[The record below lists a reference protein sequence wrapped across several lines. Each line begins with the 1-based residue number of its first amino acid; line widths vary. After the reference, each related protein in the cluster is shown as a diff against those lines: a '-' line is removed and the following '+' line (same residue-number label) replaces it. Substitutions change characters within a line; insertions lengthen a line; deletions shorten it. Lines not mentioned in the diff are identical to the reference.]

1 MHPSFTVTAL
11 GSRVRVEIEEGAV
24 DATQFDELLDLW
36 ERCGAREPAGEPSV
50 DATVRRTVRRVDD
63 DAPATPAGGSW
74 PASASFR
81 GLADRLSA
89 DVTGSAI
96 ENARG
101 RLLMLHAAALADP
114 ATGRVL
120 AFVGPSGKGKTT
132 VSRHLGRRL
141 HYLSDETTGLTPDLL
156 VEPYPKPLSLRLAA
170 DGRPKRQVAPASLG
184 LLAAGPRPYRLHR
197 VVVLDRREDA
207 PRHPL
212 VRPLRIT
219 AALAAVTSEISHL
232 RSLDM
237 PLQRLA
243 AACSAGGG
251 AVRVT
256 YRDADDIVGV
266 LDELFDDDGTPPTW
280 EVVDVELAP
289 DASASAEP
297 SVRRLP
303 VDDAVADEAGLAVFR
318 DGVVH
323 VLAGIGPAVWSAT
336 GRARTVDDL
345 TATVVAEFGAP
356 DGVDAEQIVGAA
368 VDELVAARLLEWVTR

>member
-11 GSRVRVEIEEGAV
+11 GSRVRVEIEEGTI
-24 DATQFDELLDLW
+24 ATAEFDELLDLW
-36 ERCGAREPAGEPSV
+36 EWCGSREAAGEPSA
-50 DATVRRTVRRVDD
+50 DAIVRRTVRDD
-63 DAPATPAGGSW
+63 DGTAAQDDAAW

-81 GLADRLSA
+81 SLADRLSA
-89 DVTGSAI
+89 DVTGAAI

-132 VSRHLGRRL
+132 VSHHLGHRL
-141 HYLSDETTGLTPDLL
+141 HYISDETTGLTPELL
-156 VEPYPKPLSLRLAA
+156 IEPYPKPLSLRLAA

-184 LLAAGPRPYRLHR
+184 LLAADPRLYRLHR

-212 VRPLRIT
+212 VRPLGIT
-219 AALAAVTSEISHL
+219 DALAAVTAEISHL
-232 RSLDM
+232 RSLDV

-256 YRDADDIVGV
+256 YRDADDLGGV
-266 LDELFDDDGTPPTW
+266 LDELLGNGGIPPTW
-280 EVVDVELAP
+280 QAVDIEVAP
-289 DASASAEP
+289 DAPASAEP

-323 VLAGIGPAVWSAT
+323 VLAGIGPAVWAAA
-336 GRARTVDDL
+336 GRVRTVREL
-345 TATVVAEFGAP
+345 TASVVAEVGP
-356 DGVDAEQIVGAA
+356 PEGMDAEQMVGAA
-368 VDELVAARLLEWVTR
+368 VDELVTAGLLEWVTR